1 MMQEVNEHEQI
12 EGPDHYREC
21 MRKAQLIA
29 IAKIAKDGQAAPA
42 RFSDRL
48 GEESPYEK
56 RLQDRDS
63 IRSDT
68 PCAFWSQLPE
78 PGRRRDDVGS
88 ASPVQS

>member
-1 MMQEVNEHEQI
+1 MQEVNKHEPI
-12 EGPDHYREC
+12 EGLDHYREC
-21 MRKAQLIA
+21 MREAQLIA
-29 IAKIAKDGQAAPA
+29 IAKIAKDGQAPPT
-42 RFSDRL
+42 RLSDRL

-56 RLQDRDS
+56 RMQDRDS

-68 PCAFWSQLPE
+68 PCARCNQPSE